1 MPLPVND
8 HRIVDRKF
16 ILDPNVGPRRT
27 HELTTQCSLCRRYFA
42 ACFWAGSY
50 YGPIMGPPCHNYRL
64 VFTDGACSNNGYAN
78 ATSGMGIVMGP
89 VGSEY
94 RWSIPIDDSVDPGS
108 PRTSQRAELLA
119 AIHGLSLIHKEE
131 MDMTPRFG
139 KHPDYSSHTHR
150 KFAFHPYP
158 LDSTFVIVTDSQ
170 YVAEGMT
177 AWLPRRNNNSWL
189 NSRGER
195 PSNLDLFLR
204 LDLLITTL
212 ECTGIQVGFWKIGR
226 EDNHEADSL
235 AKAATRAS

>member
-1 MPLPVND
+1 MTLAMPLPVND
-8 HRIVDRKF
+8 HRIVDRNF
-16 ILDPNVGPRRT
+16 ILDPNVGPRRAR
-27 HELTTQCSLCRRYFA
+27 ELTTQCSLCRRYFA

-50 YGPIMGPPCHNYRL
+50 HGPIVGLPCHNYRL

-78 ATSGMGIVMGP
+78 ATSGMGIVMGS

-131 MDMTPRFG
+131 MDMMPRFG
-139 KHPDYSSHTHR
+139 KHPDNSSLAHR
-150 KFAFHPYP
+150 N
-158 LDSTFVIVTDSQ
+158 LIIVTDSQ

-177 AWLPRRNNNSWL
+177 AWLPRWKNNSWL

-195 PSNLDLFLR
+195 PKNLDLFLR